1 MYFTADKMKRF
12 SLVYSKYA
20 HGNKFTDPNF
30 IQQRMRL
37 YDNLIISCNIKI
49 PNRTVTIRTC
59 THNIVKSYLSTVV
72 IQDTNFSINIFSF

>member
-1 MYFTADKMKRF
+1 MYSTADKRIRF

-30 IQQRMRL
+30 IQERIRP
-37 YDNLIISCNIKI
+37 YANLMNSFNIKI

-59 THNIVKSYLSTVV
+59 THNIVKSYLSTVI
-72 IQDTNFSINIFSF
+72 IQDTNL